1 MKFIKAYK
9 IKGVFMDSQ
18 LDNIEEYDNDSYF
31 DEMTELVHPLLDD
44 ILSQALI
51 HLKEEHNLSD
61 NMVLKL
67 KDSWVLREVQYN
79 EHNIST

>member
-1 MKFIKAYK
+1 
-9 IKGVFMDSQ
+9 MDSQ

-31 DEMTELVHPLLDD
+31 DEMTELIHPFLDD
-44 ILSQALI
+44 LLSQALI

-67 KDSWVLREVQYN
+67 KDSWVLREIQYN